1 MSSKEYER
9 MASQYWVYATTE
21 TTKVATR
28 KAWRTLG
35 ALRKAG
41 YLSATKS
48 LVAKLWVLMRSA

>member
-1 MSSKEYER
+1 